1 MKNCTIAAI
10 AGLAFVGAANA
21 QVVMDFQDLESTGGG
36 FTDHGYSY
44 SANGFTVSHDINEP
58 FEFTTAHTDN
68 GSFYQG
74 STMLFNNTVDGE
86 IVLTQDNGNPF
97 SIASIDIAALFVGG
111 GNPSFTFV
119 GNLNGGGQVFANYAG
134 TNGGFG
140 GETFSFAGLGFD
152 NLDSLEWTQSSRTAF
167 HQFDN
172 ITIVP
177 APGAFALLGL
187 GGLAAA
193 RRRRA

>member
-1 MKNCTIAAI
+1 MKNCTIVAI
-10 AGLAFVGAANA
+10 AGLALAGAANA
-21 QVVMDFQDLESTGGG
+21 QVVMDFEGLANTGGG
-36 FTDHGYSY
+36 FDEHGQSY
-44 SANGFTVSHDINEP
+44 SNNGYTISQDPNDAFP
-58 FEFTTAHTDN
+58 LTTAHTDN
-68 GSFYQG
+68 ATFYQG
-74 STMLFNNTVDGE
+74 STMMFNNTVDGLLR
-86 IVLTQDNGNPF
+86 LTQDNGNPF

-134 TNGGFG
+134 TNGGNG
-140 GETFSFAGLGFD
+140 GETFDFTGLGFD
-152 NLDSLEWTQSSRTAF
+152 NLDSLEWTQSGQTAF

>member
-1 MKNCTIAAI
+1 MKNCTIVAI
-10 AGLAFVGAANA
+10 AGLAFAGAANA
-21 QVVMDFQDLESTGGG
+21 QVIMDFQDLESTGGS
-36 FTDHGYSY
+36 FTDVGTSY
-44 SANGFTVSHDINEP
+44 SANGFTVRQGDGEP
-58 FEFTTAHTDN
+58 FTLKSAHTDN
-68 GSFYQG
+68 ATFYQG
-74 STMLFNNTVDGE
+74 STMLFNDTVDGV
-86 IVLTQDNGNPF
+86 ITLTQDNGNPF
-97 SIASIDIAALFVGG
+97 SMASIDIAGLFVGSG
-111 GNPSFTFV
+111 SPSFTFT

-134 TNGGFG
+134 GNAPQ
-140 GETFSFAGLGFD
+140 TFDFTGLGFT
-152 NLDSLEWTQSSRTAF
+152 NLDSLSWTQSSQTAF

>member
-21 QVVMDFQDLESTGGG
+21 QVIMDFQDLENTGGG
-36 FTDHGYSY
+36 FDDQGYSY
-44 SANGFTVSHDINEP
+44 SANGYTISHDVNEP
-58 FEFTTAHTDN
+58 HPFLTAHTDN
-68 GSFYQG
+68 GTFYQG
-74 STMLFNNTVDGE
+74 STMLFNDTVDGV
-86 IVLTQDNGNPF
+86 ITLTQDNGNPF
-97 SIASIDIAALFVGG
+97 SMASIDVAALFVGG
-111 GNPSFTFV
+111 GNPVFTFT
-119 GNLNGGGQVFANYAG
+119 GNLNGGGQVFANYSG
-134 TNGGFG
+134 TNGGNG
-140 GETFSFAGLGFD
+140 PETFDFTGLGFT
-152 NLDSLEWTQSSRTAF
+152 NLDSLSWTQSSQSAF

-187 GGLAAA
+187 GGLAAT

>member
-1 MKNCTIAAI
+1 MKNCTIVAI
-10 AGLAFVGAANA
+10 AGLALAGAANA
-21 QVVMDFQDLESTGGG
+21 QVIMDFQDLESTGGG
-36 FTDHGYSY
+36 FTDVGTFY
-44 SANGFTVSHDINEP
+44 SANGYTVAQGNGEP
-58 FEFTTAHTDN
+58 FTLKSAHTDN

-74 STMLFNNTVDGE
+74 STMLFNDTVDG
-86 IVLTQDNGNPF
+86 VLTLTQDNGNPF
-97 SIASIDIAALFVGG
+97 SMASIDIAALFVGG
-111 GNPSFTFV
+111 GNPVFTFT

-140 GETFSFAGLGFD
+140 GETFDFTGLGFN
-152 NLDSLEWTQSSRTAF
+152 NLDSLSWTQSSQSAF